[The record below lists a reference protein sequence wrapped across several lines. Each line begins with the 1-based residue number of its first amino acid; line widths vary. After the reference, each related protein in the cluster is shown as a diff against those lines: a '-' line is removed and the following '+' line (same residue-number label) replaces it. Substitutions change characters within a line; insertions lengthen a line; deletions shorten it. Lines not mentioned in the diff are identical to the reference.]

1 MVASEAAQEIGGL
14 IAAVFKNRAM
24 GTIFLWPSRLAML
37 GLRGIFTFSR
47 SPWHGADRT
56 TDDLLVTD
64 LALLQPMR
72 PDQEIQFLGP
82 ELDLVARLAVAPTRP
97 KAAVTV
103 TGRRVIGTVE
113 HGYSR
118 HSCPSALTLIPA
130 LRIAARKCD
139 KRDKCDTRNPLF
151 IYTSYTCH
159 TCHTYLVKV
168 GEKTFLISAAEV

>member
-82 ELDLVARLAVAPTRP
+82 ELDLVSTPCRRADAPESGGDGHR
-97 KAAVTV
+97 A
-103 TGRRVIGTVE
+103 E
-113 HGYSR
+113 GYR
-118 HSCPSALTLIPA
+118 DGGAWLFPSLYVH
-130 LRIAARKCD
+130 
-139 KRDKCDTRNPLF
+139 PL
-151 IYTSYTCH
+151 
-159 TCHTYLVKV
+159 LP
-168 GEKTFLISAAEV
+168 